1 MLLYQDQ
8 LGHEKNKLRI
18 DLPEILPRLFWIR
31 MKSNKSGNPPS
42 LDMIVCIILEE
53 NENVNDF

>member
-1 MLLYQDQ
+1 M
-8 LGHEKNKLRI
+8 GHEKNKLRI

-42 LDMIVCIILEE
+42 LDMIVCIIMEE
-53 NENVNDF
+53 NENVNGF